1 MVEKKSILLIM
12 PYGSVGGMER
22 LALNFYNYYISKGYK
37 VKALKL
43 IKLKTDII
51 NFEKDECFFSEKDF
65 FEMSFMQR
73 MLFYAIIPFKIRK
86 LIKKENITHSI
97 AFGDMANI
105 FSSLT
110 FTKEFK
116 VASIHALKSV
126 EFANKTFLNKVFK
139 IGFKTSYKH
148 FNRMVCIST
157 AIKEDLIKNCDYKFN
172 NLDVIYNPHNID
184 QINNLAKEPITEQKE
199 IEIFK
204 KPTILFLGRLSIQ
217 KAPWH
222 LLNAFRLV
230 LENKLDV
237 NLVFVGDGDA
247 SVKAYLENLIE
258 KFKLNEN
265 VFFLGRK
272 QNPYKYIK
280 ASTVLA
286 LSSFYEGTPNVI
298 VEAISIGTPIV
309 STNCTNGISEIM
321 SINENI
327 TFGNNIITETG
338 IITPNLFKGV
348 LKTPS
353 SSDNFISEE
362 IDFSKAL
369 IDILDNTMVYKNQI
383 ESHKNNML
391 NKFDLSDVA
400 IKYIS

>member
-1 MVEKKSILLIM
+1 
-12 PYGSVGGMER
+12 
-22 LALNFYNYYISKGYK
+22 
-37 VKALKL
+37 
-43 IKLKTDII
+43 
-51 NFEKDECFFSEKDF
+51 
-65 FEMSFMQR
+65 
-73 MLFYAIIPFKIRK
+73 
-86 LIKKENITHSI
+86 
-97 AFGDMANI
+97 
-105 FSSLT
+105 
-110 FTKEFK
+110 
-116 VASIHALKSV
+116 
-126 EFANKTFLNKVFK
+126 
-139 IGFKTSYKH
+139 
-148 FNRMVCIST
+148 MVCIST

-369 IDILDNTMVYKNQI
+369 IDILDNTMVYKNKI
-383 ESHKNNML
+383 ESHKNKML